1 MKKQKG
7 IRLSNIIKEF
17 SRFANQYDQYNII
30 QKKVAKTLVK
40 KLPFV
45 KYKNILDIGCGSGT
59 IFKNLKKEGIYF
71 DKLTVLD
78 SSQNMLN
85 IHPKTNKI
93 EKIYGDFNTQDF
105 MKSLHLE
112 EYDILLSSS
121 SLQWSKDLDFTFNSL
136 SALSKKAYLAI
147 FTSDTFKTLHKI
159 AKVDS
164 PIYSSKEIEK
174 SISKYYEDVNFEL
187 HTYTLYFDTVRKMF
201 QYIKKSGVST
211 GEKKLSYKEMK
222 ILMQSYPLDY
232 LEFEVLFIEAKKH

>member
-93 EKIYGDFNTQDF
+93 EKICGDFNTQDF

-121 SLQWSKDLDFTFNSL
+121 SLQWSKDLDFTFNAL
-136 SALSKKAYLAI
+136 SSLSKKAYFAI
-147 FTSDTFKTLHKI
+147 FTSGTFKTLHNI

-164 PIYSSKEIEK
+164 PIYSSKEIKK
-174 SISKYYEDVNFEL
+174 SILKYYEDVNFEL